1 MRRVLLAFMFLWPA
15 VMFAQPVSS
24 AVLLSVNDG
33 LSQGMVFDILQSRD
47 GFLWIATKDGL
58 NRYDGYRFEA
68 YLPDPFNPFA
78 AGANEIRQIFEDGR
92 GRLWLGYEG
101 GLDVFLPG
109 EERFFH
115 LPMSG
120 APGFTRY
127 VSAFAEMP
135 DGSVWL
141 ECNGYLWRIILSDGD
156 LRGAA
161 ASGSAFP
168 RFTYARVAA
177 PDSAA
182 FISCFRRRD
191 GALLATTAN
200 GLYQITE
207 LASARPGC
215 ALLQGS
221 DRALHLL
228 GEDTSGGV
236 YLYSAEGLWRL
247 GAGAGTPRKILD
259 IAAGKTWCV
268 DLAGNFWAQQGA
280 WLWQWRPGHPDKG
293 VELIRE
299 IALEYPFALSDGF
312 YMTGLTLDGGGN
324 AWLGTSGYGLLKVPT
339 APPKFRSYLPLAS
352 QRQIAEDPGGNL
364 ICLREPRTLHLG
376 NRFEQRCPNPWLSQI
391 PEGETICLAFF
402 DQEGACWLRGCNN
415 MLYRVD
421 ARTKTPVRLA
431 LEGMSLL
438 LSRTGKVMAVTE
450 KELLV
455 HDPATGQT
463 KRHPFGLPL
472 RLHYNASSEHI
483 LLYEDSAGDIWITAF
498 EGLIQATP
506 QAAGYRFRHFRNDP
520 NDRASLSNNFV
531 LCVADDPREPRR
543 YLWIA
548 TKGGGLNCLDRQSG
562 RMTHYGPEHG
572 LPDRVLYG
580 LLPDAGGHLWI
591 TTNKGLC
598 RMSPEGDRPVFKNFT
613 AADGLQSSEFNQS
626 SFLKMKDGTLVF
638 GGVNGLTVF
647 HPDSLRF
654 RANPPV
660 TRIVGIRAAGRRH
673 SAQVARPLELRHDQN
688 LLLFEFAALDFTN
701 PAQNQYRYQLLR
713 GSIFGGAAAEAW
725 TDLGHS
731 NSVQLANLRP
741 GRYTFRVLGS
751 NDEGTWSQTPAEASF
766 VIHPPWWAAWWA
778 YLGYAALLA
787 FALAAYF
794 RFRLRR
800 RLAEQEALRLREL
813 DEFKSRFFTNIT
825 HEFRT
830 PLTVILGTSEQ
841 LAAGMEEEEGRLPK
855 SKFRQQIALIKRSG
869 ENLLRLI
876 NQILDLAKLE
886 SKTLNLNYVHGDVPA
901 YLRYIAESMHS
912 LANARGVSLRVECP
926 EPEIIM
932 DYDPDRLLQIV
943 HNLLSNAIKFTPAG
957 GKVNLRMTI
966 DDLRP
971 GGQGSSI
978 VNRHSSIVI
987 QVSDTGTGIP
997 PEDLPYIFDRFFQ
1010 AGNLEKAGAG
1020 GTGIGLALTKELV
1033 KAMGGSISVE
1043 SEVGKGTAFTIK
1055 LPLKKVESS
1064 LAAPFPAQP
1073 HNLAPMP
1080 MASPLV
1086 GLERNTPAGAGQAP
1100 EDASLPSVL
1109 LIEDN
1114 PDVLEYLAAC
1124 LQDTYQPD
1132 FAFNGRDGIEKALET
1147 VPDLIVSDVM
1157 MPEKDGFEV
1166 VQTLKNDERTS
1177 HIPIVLLTARVD
1189 VESRIAG
1196 LRRGADAYLAK
1207 PFHREELL
1215 ATLNNLLELR
1225 KKLQAKYGTI
1235 NLHTPTPAGG
1245 PEPDLEDAFVAKV
1258 KSAIL
1263 EHLSDADFNVEA
1275 LCRDLAMSRPQLHRK
1290 LTALT
1295 GMNSTQYI
1303 RSLRLSRAK
1312 ELLLL
1317 REMNVSEVAFAVGF
1331 DDPKYFSRVF
1341 IEEFGVAPSK
1351 I

>member
-1 MRRVLLAFMFLWPA
+1 MRSVLLAFMFLWPA
-15 VMFAQPVSS
+15 VVFAQPVSS

-58 NRYDGYRFEA
+58 NRYDGYRFET
-68 YLPDPFNPFA
+68 YLPNPFDPFS
-78 AGANEIRQIFEDGR
+78 AGANEIRQIFEDER
-92 GRLWLGYEG
+92 GRMWLGYEG

-120 APGFTRY
+120 VPGFTRY

-141 ECNGYLWRIILSDGD
+141 ECNGYLWRITLSDTD
-156 LRGAA
+156 LRMAA
-161 ASGSAFP
+161 AGGNEFP
-168 RFTYARVAA
+168 RFAYARVEA
-177 PDSAA
+177 PDGAA
-182 FISCFRRRD
+182 FLSCFRRRD

-200 GLYQITE
+200 GLYQVTE
-207 LASARPGC
+207 LASARPRC
-215 ALLQGS
+215 ALLQGAG
-221 DRALHLL
+221 RALHLL
-228 GEDTSGGV
+228 GEDVSGGL
-236 YLYSAEGLWRL
+236 YLYSADGLWL
-247 GAGAGTPRKILD
+247 LDTGAGMPRKVLD

-268 DLAGNFWAQQGA
+268 DPAGNFWAQQGA
-280 WLWQWRPGHPDKG
+280 WLRQWRPGHPDKG

-312 YMTGLTLDGGGN
+312 YMTGLTLDRGGN
-324 AWLGTSGYGLLKVPT
+324 AWLGTSGYGLLKAPT

-391 PEGETICLAFF
+391 PEDETICLAFF
-402 DQEGACWLRGCNN
+402 DHNGACWLRGCSDI
-415 MLYRVD
+415 LYRVD

-438 LSRTGKVMAVTE
+438 LSRTGKVMTVTE
-450 KELLV
+450 KDLLV

-483 LLYEDSAGDIWITAF
+483 LLYEDAAGDIWITAF

-520 NDRASLSNNFV
+520 HDRASLSNNFV

-548 TKGGGLNCLDRQSG
+548 TKGGGLNRLDRQTG
-562 RMTHYGPEHG
+562 RMAHYGLEHG

-580 LLPDAGGHLWI
+580 ILPDTDGRLWI
-591 TTNKGLC
+591 STNKGLC
-598 RMSPEGDRPVFKNFT
+598 RMSLEGDRPVFKNFT

-647 HPDSLRF
+647 HPDSMRF

-660 TRIVGIRAAGRRH
+660 TRIVGIRAAGRRR
-673 SAQVARPLELRHDQN
+673 SAQDTRPLELRHDQN

-713 GSIFGGAAAEAW
+713 SGIFGRQAAEVW

-731 NSVQLANLRP
+731 NSVQLADLRP
-741 GRYTFRVLGS
+741 GHYTFRVLGS
-751 NDEGTWSQTPAEASF
+751 NDEGTWSATPAEASF
-766 VIHPPWWAAWWA
+766 LIRPPWWAAWWA
-778 YLGYAALLA
+778 WLGYAALLA
-787 FALAAYF
+787 LALAAYF

-813 DEFKSRFFTNIT
+813 DEFKNRFFTNIT

-830 PLTVILGTSEQ
+830 PLTVILGTTEQ
-841 LAAGMEEEEGRLPK
+841 LAASTGQWAAAPEESRVK
-855 SKFRQQIALIKRSG
+855 SKLGLIKRNG

-876 NQILDLAKLE
+876 NQILDLARLE
-886 SKTLNLNYVHGDVPA
+886 SSILKINYVQGNVLP
-901 YLRYIAESMHS
+901 YLHYIAESLQS
-912 LANARGVSLRVECP
+912 LAAAHNIALVVESP
-926 EPEIIM
+926 EQEIIM
-932 DYDPDRLLQIV
+932 DYDPERLMQVV
-943 HNLLSNAIKFTPAG
+943 HNLLSNAIKFTP
-957 GKVNLRMTI
+957 
-966 DDLRP
+966 P
-971 GGQGSSI
+971 GGQVVLRAGLSNLDGL
-978 VNRHSSIVI
+978 VNLELTVA
-987 QVSDTGTGIP
+987 DTGVGIP
-997 PEDLPYIFDRFFQ
+997 EDDLPRIFDRFYQ
-1010 AGNLEKAGAG
+1010 SGQTAKNKAG
-1020 GTGIGLALTKELV
+1020 GTGIGLALTRELV
-1033 KAMGGSISVE
+1033 KALGGAISAQ
-1043 SEVGKGTAFTIK
+1043 STVGKGTTFTVT
-1055 LPLKKVESS
+1055 LPVTNQADSGAITPPRHPAADTESRS
-1064 LAAPFPAQP
+1064 RLDAQP
-1073 HNLAPMP
+1073 REP
-1080 MASPLV
+1080 ASEPDTNHELPRILLV
-1086 GLERNTPAGAGQAP
+1086 
-1100 EDASLPSVL
+1100 
-1109 LIEDN
+1109 EDN
-1114 PDVLEYLAAC
+1114 PDVMEYLAAC
-1124 LQDTYQPD
+1124 LAHAPAPGEGRREAYTLD
-1132 FAFNGRDGIEKALET
+1132 FAYNGRTGIVKALET
-1147 VPDLIVSDVM
+1147 IPDIIISDVM
-1157 MPEKDGFEV
+1157 MPERDGFEV
-1166 VQTLKNDERTS
+1166 CEALKNDERTS
-1177 HIPIVLLTARVD
+1177 HIPIVLLTAKAD
-1189 VESRIAG
+1189 VASRIAG

-1207 PFHREELL
+1207 PFHEEELL
-1215 ATLNNLLELR
+1215 VTLVNLLEMR
-1225 KKLQAKYGTI
+1225 KKLQAKYSNTG
-1235 NLHTPTPAGG
+1235 LAAPTTALNPAGNA
-1245 PEPDLEDAFVAKV
+1245 EPDLEDVFVAKV

-1263 EHLSDADFNVEA
+1263 EHLSDTEFNVET
-1275 LCRDLAMSRPQLHRK
+1275 LCRGLAMSRPQLHRK
-1290 LTALT
+1290 LTAVT
-1295 GMNSTQYI
+1295 GMNFTQYV
-1303 RSLRLSRAK
+1303 RSLRLAKAK
-1312 ELLLL
+1312 ELLL
-1317 REMNVSEVAFAVGF
+1317 RRDMNVSEVAFAVGF

-1341 IEEFGVAPSK
+1341 TEAFGVAPSK